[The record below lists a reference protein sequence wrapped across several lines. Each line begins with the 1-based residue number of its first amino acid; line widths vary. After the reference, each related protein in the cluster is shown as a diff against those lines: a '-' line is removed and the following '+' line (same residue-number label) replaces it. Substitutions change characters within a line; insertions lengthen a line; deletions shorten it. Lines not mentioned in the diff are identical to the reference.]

1 MCQDCQHPCG
11 HATCCTHWDHAT
23 TAPDVWRARQLHTMV
38 AVVELHSSHVADPK
52 PHHAGRTSLTH
63 AFARAFHQR
72 VPRQMTALVVVVVAV
87 LAHSAHSRCD
97 SDHTRYPYVVYEL
110 RMRREHSHTNTTRQH
125 DGLAHQFRAAVAA
138 ASMDQR
144 TKWRHQ

>member
-1 MCQDCQHPCG
+1 
-11 HATCCTHWDHAT
+11 
-23 TAPDVWRARQLHTMV
+23 
-38 AVVELHSSHVADPK
+38 
-52 PHHAGRTSLTH
+52 
-63 AFARAFHQR
+63 
-72 VPRQMTALVVVVVAV
+72 MTALVVAVAV
-87 LAHSAHSRCD
+87 LARSAHSRRD

-144 TKWRHQ
+144 PK